1 MLALTVER
9 FFLLFLR
16 PWQVPLCVILT
27 SNKAVDGA
35 RCQNKQIIIGD
46 MCHPNC
52 QKLVL
57 DGQQTRNSIE
67 TITSARTACTHLRIS
82 QNSLHM
88 SPGLQSDKR
97 KYHWK
102 LFRMVRRRSF
112 FCQDK
117 KKAAKPKVIQLRA
130 GNTVGGRR
138 RISFCS
144 CVSRSL
150 GAAVTPLHRIFP
162 PTSPGN

>member
-1 MLALTVER
+1 MTNVNTTKSYSEWLEDDP
-9 FFLLFLR
+9 F
-16 PWQVPLCVILT
+16 
-27 SNKAVDGA
+27 
-35 RCQNKQIIIGD
+35 
-46 MCHPNC
+46 
-52 QKLVL
+52 
-57 DGQQTRNSIE
+57 
-67 TITSARTACTHLRIS
+67 SARI
-82 QNSLHM
+82 
-88 SPGLQSDKR
+88 
-97 KYHWK
+97 
-102 LFRMVRRRSF
+102 
-112 FCQDK
+112 K